1 MSWYA
6 VRTVYAF
13 GTKDDGLNVYEE
25 RIVAFEA
32 SRWYDALAKAREEA
46 VAYALEQDFEA
57 HPDQVGYEQDGSP
70 LIDGYE
76 VWSQLFES
84 SLELEE
90 FYRSRYLTYGYNP
103 PK

>member
-1 MSWYA
+1 MPWYA

-13 GTKDDGLNVYEE
+13 GVKDDGMNVYEE

-32 SRWYDALAKAREEA
+32 STWDGALAKAGDEA
-46 VAYALEQDFEA
+46 AAYALDQDLEA
-57 HPDQVGYEQDGSP
+57 HPDQVGYEQDGRS

-84 SLELEE
+84 SLGLQE
-90 FYRSRYLTYGYNP
+90 FYRSRYSTYEYSP